1 MYLYIYICICISF
14 FFYCH
19 ISRYKNI
26 FFNCTFILL
35 LFIIII
41 LYIYVFYFIYYLNKV
56 YFTGGWR
63 TNKNSWAFGKPLN
76 GEINSYLAVWGKRT
90 MSGERTVEQPGNG
103 DWTRKNLW
111 QQTMNN
117 VPLEFFFHG
126 YNHNDVITRRWYIL
140 NEYLFIHNRGTAYRP
155 AKWELLWPYGL
166 IPADGF
172 KYLIMI
178 AFVTFNSGSNIHAC
192 W

>member
-1 MYLYIYICICISF
+1 MYKFFLLLSYFHIKIYSSIVH
-14 FFYCH
+14 FYYYC
-19 ISRYKNI
+19 
-26 FFNCTFILL
+26 L
-35 LFIIII
+35 LFI
-41 LYIYVFYFIYYLNKV
+41 YIYVFYFIYYLNKV

-117 VPLEFFFHG
+117 VQLEFFSMG
-126 YNHNDVITRRWYIL
+126 TIIMMSLPEGGIYSMNICSSI
-140 NEYLFIHNRGTAYRP
+140 NRGTAYRP